1 MCAISFAAKD
11 AVIMKVNGTDVT
23 RSEFEYLYN
32 KNSQQQLSP
41 QPLDEYVEM
50 FKLYKMK
57 VADAKAAGLDTTSAF
72 LKEMEQYRDEL
83 SAPYLVDSVY
93 MNKLV
98 EEAYKRSKQE
108 AQAYHI
114 MMLKSMDSSENKILK
129 SRLDSIRNELLKG
142 ADFSEMAK
150 KYSQDKSAQTNGGY
164 LGYITVNRYPY
175 NFEKNAFE
183 LREGEISE
191 IVESPVGYHILKGGK
206 KRPAS
211 GRVLTAHI
219 LRMASGDISDADK
232 AKAKALIDSIYE
244 EVVKNPDS
252 FENLAMSFSEDPGSA
267 KNGGKLPWFGRGE
280 MVSEFD
286 SVAFALKD
294 GEISEPFLS
303 RFGWHI
309 IKKYDSNDGFTLNQM
324 KPLLLSRMSVPQD
337 ERYMMI
343 KRHQNETLGKKHKLK
358 VNNSSLSAIKDEI
371 SRNGIDT
378 VFFTRFLEGKEGN
391 MQLFAIDKEAIPVK
405 DFAEFMKS
413 TRQNDPVVAG
423 ELFDNLY
430 TSYLNDRLLDAEKDW
445 LKENVSDYSNLL
457 KEYEEGSLLY
467 EISVRNV
474 WDKAAK
480 DEEGLKNFFENHRD
494 DYTWKNPH
502 VKGYLVQVSND
513 SITRLVENRLGEL
526 DSDSIVKTIRK
537 EFQRAVQIDKV
548 LLEKGQNQMVDYL
561 VFGGAEYIP
570 KNTRFKNF
578 FMYQPRILEAPE
590 EVNDVRG
597 LVTGDYQTELQRAWE
612 DELRTKYP
620 VEINDKVLKKVKSSV
635 R

>member
-1 MCAISFAAKD
+1 
-11 AVIMKVNGTDVT
+11 MKVNGTDVT